1 MLDGLKKF
9 FERLPWQTVF
19 AVFIAIFFL
28 RNLLIPILADD
39 YSYAFIWDGD
49 ARGNLIDGLDSSRL
63 HRVESFSDI
72 LTSQWSH
79 YFTWGGRT
87 IAHCLVQF
95 FVWQGDMLFNIANTL
110 IFAAFV
116 LLLFKAGTGLP
127 LRDMNK
133 SYLLFILAGIYFCTP
148 SPAITMIW
156 LTGSCNYLWM
166 CTFGILFL
174 LPFVLKYRGENFW
187 RTPPAYSVPLMALL
201 GLIAGWSIEP
211 NGATLFIV
219 TALFVLHFKRE
230 KNLQPWMKVG
240 FIFLTIGVALLFLSP
255 GNFHRLELTNRLEP
269 DELIPPDVQWTPQM
283 FLINFVIGF
292 LPDFL
297 REIILFVPIII
308 YFAKGRTSPAVT
320 KIILLFASMSVVVL
334 LLMICSPEFPQRA
347 GFPSTVFL
355 LIASL
360 AALKE
365 ILPDVKNFCRR
376 RIKAATLAAT
386 IFAAVWTLSLAGC
399 LYVEGCLNRELA
411 ARDEYIAEHKNDA
424 LITVKP
430 LEIPKWIEP
439 FVGTRTWTESI
450 LWWGGDLE
458 PSLEGDRNLLF
469 AKYHGLNRIVVEEK
483 KFE

>member
-49 ARGNLIDGLDSSRL
+49 ARGNLIDGLDGSRL

-87 IAHCLVQF
+87 IAHCFVQF
-95 FVWQGDMLFNIANTL
+95 FMWQGDMLFDIANTL

-211 NGATLFIV
+211 NGAALFVV

-334 LLMICSPEFPQRA
+334 MLMICSPEFPERA

-360 AALKE
+360 SALKE
-365 ILPDVKNFCRR
+365 ILPDVKTFCRR
-376 RIKAATLAAT
+376 RMKVATLAAG

-399 LYVEGCLNRELA
+399 LYVECDIAEQLK
-411 ARDEYIAEHKNDA
+411 ARDEYIAAHKNDD
-424 LITVKP
+424 LIVVEP
-430 LEIPKWIEP
+430 LELPPWSET
-439 FVGTRTWTESI
+439 FLGSRTWDELS
-450 LWWGGDLE
+450 LWVGGDLDDV
-458 PSLEGDRNLLF
+458 PEGARSVTF
-469 AKYHGLNRIVVEEK
+469 ARYHGLKKIIVKE
-483 KFE
+483 